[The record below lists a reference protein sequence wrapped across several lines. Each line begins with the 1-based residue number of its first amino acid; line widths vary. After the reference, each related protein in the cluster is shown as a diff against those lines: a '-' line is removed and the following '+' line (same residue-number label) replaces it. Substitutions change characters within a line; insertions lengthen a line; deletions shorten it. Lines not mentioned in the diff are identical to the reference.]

1 MSARPLETA
10 DSHVNKENVQLS
22 TGKHSTENANLPSK
36 RPRLS
41 LDKRA
46 RVPLGGKDH
55 NKGIFG
61 LQRSKSTLVP
71 QLRGKALFSNTPPV
85 LQKSNSTLG
94 LTSNVH
100 KALPYRNTNPHKNT
114 IFPAPE
120 PSRLT
125 TDLLV
130 KRLLLPQ
137 PPLAI
142 GLNDT
147 LSAQTVQLH
156 ASHVKKLAL
165 YTNVDPVKQEY
176 LRQQIEE
183 LAKDPNSV
191 EHIPKPMPA
200 LEDEFQLDAAAL
212 NFLAPR
218 ANIDADDLSLDSWD
232 EDNVE
237 EIYYDEEPLD
247 AEIEKH
253 AVGLST
259 EELNQ
264 LLEFD

>member
-1 MSARPLETA
+1 MSARPLETK
-10 DSHVNKENVQLS
+10 DSQLNKENVQLN
-22 TGKHSTENANLPSK
+22 TGKHSIENANFPSK
-36 RPRLS
+36 RLRLS

-46 RVPLGGKDH
+46 RVPLGGKDQ

-71 QLRGKALFSNTPPV
+71 QLRGNALFSNTPPI

-100 KALPYRNTNPHKNT
+100 KALPYRHTNPHKNS

-120 PSRLT
+120 LGRAT

-130 KRLLLPQ
+130 KRLQSLSPLLDID
-137 PPLAI
+137 LK
-142 GLNDT
+142 GT
-147 LSAQTVQLH
+147 LSAQTAQLH

-165 YTNVDPVKQEY
+165 YTNVDPVRQEH

-191 EHIPKPMPA
+191 ELIPKPVAA
-200 LEDEFQLDAAAL
+200 LEDEFQLDGAVMK
-212 NFLAPR
+212 FLAPR
-218 ANIDADDLSLDSWD
+218 TRIEADDLSLDSWD

-247 AEIEKH
+247 AEMEKP